1 MTLIDHKLPVIEP
14 DQHFR
19 FFFDIFMLFYI
30 ILLACSLFLKYGFM
44 LTENQYYQP
53 LWIIFQQ
60 MPLWIFLFEIILE
73 LNTSYYSKGI
83 YITNR
88 VKIMK
93 HYFKYNFLLDI
104 ITLFP
109 ILLFGNFQDQPFDLL
124 LILRLINMSNLMK
137 RLEEYLQL
145 KGKKE
150 GIFQLVKL
158 IINLLFLAHICA
170 CFWHFIALYET
181 SMGVPN
187 NWLKVKDIDHEQWYI
202 QYIYSLYFAIVTMM
216 TVGYGDISSYNYIE
230 CCFNIFIIIYG
241 CGVFAYTINNI
252 GLIFK
257 EMYQEDK
264 EFK

>member
-124 LILRLINMSNLMK
+124 LIL
-137 RLEEYLQL
+137 YVD
-145 KGKKE
+145 
-150 GIFQLVKL
+150 FQ
-158 IINLLFLAHICA
+158 F
-170 CFWHFIALYET
+170 
-181 SMGVPN
+181 
-187 NWLKVKDIDHEQWYI
+187 
-202 QYIYSLYFAIVTMM
+202 
-216 TVGYGDISSYNYIE
+216 
-230 CCFNIFIIIYG
+230 
-241 CGVFAYTINNI
+241 
-252 GLIFK
+252 
-257 EMYQEDK
+257 
-264 EFK
+264 